1 MGRYSGH
8 IKRMP
13 TSDSFGEIYSNQIE
27 GLVAMFDLAEAR
39 RAKGP
44 GKLQGRTRV
53 TFEVDGRG
61 RAVGL
66 IKSKLLPERRGIH
79 KDYQRSSHR
88 GY

>member
-13 TSDSFGEIYSNQIE
+13 TSESFGEIYSNQIE
-27 GLVAMFDLAEAR
+27 GLVSFFDLAEGR

-44 GKLQGRTRV
+44 GKLQSRTRV

-66 IKSKLLPERRGIH
+66 IKSQLLPERRGIH
-79 KDYQRSSHR
+79 KDYQRSTHR